1 MPRLTPQNWNNW
13 PRVWLRCGW
22 WGDFLKTSLLMLE
35 GKPRLRTPAVHC
47 VGFCNWASRNVVSG
61 PAESTSP
68 GGVLEMRIL
77 RPGSRWP
84 QSDPHGGGPSN
95 LGLSQPQ
102 GGSPT
107 LFSQEHPR
115 GKVSPARGAK
125 GWVTVFRDAGGIVS
139 HLLCVVDHVAFWV
152 RG

>member
-35 GKPRLRTPAVHC
+35 GKPRLRTSAVQC

-61 PAESTSP
+61 PAESASP
-68 GGVLEMRIL
+68 RGVLEMRIL

-95 LGLSQPQ
+95 LGLSQPR

-107 LFSQEHPR
+107 LFSQEHRGGRCPLPVAPR
-115 GKVSPARGAK
+115 AEWLSLGTQVASSL
-125 GWVTVFRDAGGIVS
+125 TCF
-139 HLLCVVDHVAFWV
+139 DHVAFWV